1 MITVNLRPG
10 AKRSVSRGSPF
21 AGFGDQ
27 LKGLTSGI
35 KEPWQLAAVVA
46 WVLVLGGLGA
56 LFWRTGSQLGALE
69 PQLEEARAEQDLYQ
83 GFIRQKRAE
92 ERVRDSILT
101 QIGTISAVD
110 RERLIWP
117 HILDEVAYALP
128 DNTWLT
134 SVGAI
139 PQGQPMDGEPTPPP
153 AVRIAGLTGD
163 LANYTTFLR
172 RLEASPW
179 LENVLPLEAK
189 TEISGNR
196 ALTAFTI
203 QATFSRADSSEVE
216 TTPILESVVE
226 N

>member
-1 MITVNLRPG
+1 MINVNLRPG
-10 AKRSVSRGSPF
+10 AKRSAKRGSPF
-21 AGFGDQ
+21 TGVGDQ
-27 LKGLTSGI
+27 FRALTGSI
-35 KEPWQLAAVVA
+35 KEPWQIAAVAAWAVVIVA
-46 WVLVLGGLGA
+46 LGF
-56 LFWRTGSQLGALE
+56 LFWRTGSQIGSLTPE
-69 PQLEEARAEQDLYQ
+69 LEEARAEQDLYQ

-92 ERVRDSILT
+92 ERVRDSILS

-110 RERLIWP
+110 RERLVWP

-134 SVGAI
+134 SVANLATGDVDVDGA
-139 PQGQPMDGEPTPPP
+139 TPPP
-153 AVRIAGLTGD
+153 SVRIAGMTGD

-172 RLEASPW
+172 RLEASSW
-179 LENVLPLEAK
+179 LENVLPIEAK
-189 TEISGNR
+189 TVIDGNR
-196 ALTAFTI
+196 ALTSFVV

>member
-1 MITVNLRPG
+1 MININLRPG
-10 AKRSVSRGSPF
+10 AKRSVTRGSPF
-21 AGFGDQ
+21 AGIGEQ
-27 LKGLTSGI
+27 LKGLTAGI
-35 KEPWQLAAVVA
+35 KEPWQIAAVAA
-46 WVLVLGGLGA
+46 WVIVAGGLGA
-56 LFWRTGSQLGALE
+56 MFWRTSSQIGTIQ
-69 PQLEEARAEQDLYQ
+69 PQLEEARAEQELYQ
-83 GFIRQKRAE
+83 GFIRQKRQE
-92 ERVRDSILT
+92 ERIRDSILT

-134 SVGAI
+134 SVADIAGAAS
-139 PQGQPMDGEPTPPP
+139 PDGTMPPP
-153 AVRIAGLTGD
+153 SVRIAGMTGD

-172 RLEASPW
+172 RLESSAW

-189 TEISGNR
+189 TVIDGNR
-196 ALTAFTI
+196 ALTQFTI
-203 QATFSRADSSEVE
+203 QATFSRADSSQVE